1 MQNSVREF
9 SSITSSATLASAA
22 LFESEMFESGAKTLA
37 HDSNLARRKYGQH
50 EAMRQHASDDHDLE
64 KVC

>member
-1 MQNSVREF
+1 MLEF
-9 SSITSSATLASAA
+9 SSMTTSGATLASAA

>member
-1 MQNSVREF
+1 MT
-9 SSITSSATLASAA
+9 TSGATLASAE